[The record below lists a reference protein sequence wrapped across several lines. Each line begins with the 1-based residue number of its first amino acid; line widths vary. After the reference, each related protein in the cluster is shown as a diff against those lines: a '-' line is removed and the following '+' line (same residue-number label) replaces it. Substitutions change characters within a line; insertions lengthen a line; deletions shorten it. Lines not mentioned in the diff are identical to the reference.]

1 MTLFDWVNEVKTKKR
16 KWDTFSDADKK
27 TFSPYMIH
35 RFLSMN
41 QNYVELVNDFQKYWS
56 LEPREVYKWYCD
68 VLPNKRSFDKY
79 IKAKKV
85 DSYPSWV
92 MDILCK
98 YFNESKAHISDYLLL
113 INKEE
118 LSTILKMYGTDPK
131 ELKKL
136 KLGDV

>member
-41 QNYVELVNDFQKYWS
+41 QNYVELVNDFQKYWT
-56 LEPREVYKWYCD
+56 LEPRDVYKWYCD

-85 DSYPSWV
+85 ENYPSWV
-92 MDILCK
+92 FDILCK
-98 YFNESKAHISDYLLL
+98 HFTESKVHIEDYLQ
-113 INKEE
+113 IMDKSE
-118 LSTILKMYGTDPK
+118 LKTILEMYGTEAK
-131 ELKKL
+131 EIKKL
-136 KLGDV
+136 KLLT

>member
-16 KWDTFSDADKK
+16 DWDTFSDVDKK

-41 QNYVELVNDFQKYWS
+41 QNYVELVNDFQKYWT
-56 LEPREVYKWYCD
+56 LEPRDVYKWYCD

-85 DSYPSWV
+85 ETYPNWV
-92 MDILCK
+92 IDILCK
-98 YFNESKAHISDYLLL
+98 HFTESKAHIEDYLQ
-113 INKEE
+113 IMDKSE
-118 LSTILKMYGTDPK
+118 LKTILEMYGTDPK
-131 ELKKL
+131 EIKKL
-136 KLGDV
+136 KLLT

>member
-16 KWDTFSDADKK
+16 KWNTFTDVEKK
-27 TFSPYMIH
+27 TFSPYMVH

-68 VLPNKRSFDKY
+68 VLPNKRSFDRY

-85 DSYPSWV
+85 ENYPNWV
-92 MDILCK
+92 VDILCK
-98 YFNESKAHISDYLLL
+98 HFKESKAHIEDYLQL
-113 INKEE
+113 IDKFE
-118 LSTILKMYGTDPK
+118 LKTILEMYGTEPK
-131 ELKKL
+131 EIKKL

>member
-16 KWDTFSDADKK
+16 KWDSFSDSDKK

-41 QNYVELVNDFQKYWS
+41 QNYVELVNDFQKYWT
-56 LEPREVYKWYCD
+56 LESRDVYKFYCD

-85 DSYPSWV
+85 ENYPSWV
-92 MDILCK
+92 IDILCK
-98 YFNESKAHISDYLLL
+98 YFNESKSHIEEYLYL
-113 INKEE
+113 IEKSE
-118 LSTILKMYGTDPK
+118 LQTILEMYGTEPK
-131 ELKKL
+131 EIKKL
-136 KLGDV
+136 KL

>member
-41 QNYVELVNDFQKYWS
+41 QNYVELVNDFQKYWT

-68 VLPNKRSFDKY
+68 VLPRGKRFNRY
-79 IKAKKV
+79 IKSKK
-85 DSYPSWV
+85 DK
-92 MDILCK
+92 K
-98 YFNESKAHISDYLLL
+98 YSTELIDVLTKHFECSKLQSKEYLEFLEKDELRNLL
-113 INKEE
+113 
-118 LSTILKMYGTDPK
+118 TMYGTEK
-131 ELKKL
+131 RKIERIIK
-136 KLGDV
+136 

>member
-85 DSYPSWV
+85 ENYPSWV
-92 MDILCK
+92 IDTLCK
-98 YFNESKAHISDYLLL
+98 HFKESKAHIEDYLQLMDKL
-113 INKEE
+113 E
-118 LSTILKMYGTDPK
+118 LKTILEMYGTEPK
-131 ELKKL
+131 EIKKL